1 MPIVETLIMEEC
13 GHTPYV
19 EKPLEFYKI
28 IEKFIDS

>member
-1 MPIVETLIMEEC
+1 LIMEDC

-19 EKPLEFYKI
+19 EKPVEFYEI